1 MARRPCRKTR
11 FRHLAQ
17 TALLAML
24 PLATALP
31 AAAFDFN
38 DVAKRAQQLA
48 EKPYVANGVQLP
60 KPLTDLNYDQYRDIR
75 YKGDK
80 ALWHGSKLPFEI
92 QFYHPGLYFNQI
104 VKLNLVTAD
113 GVRKIP
119 FQAENF
125 DYGRNNLDPDKL
137 GELGFA
143 GFRVH
148 YPLNSKDAKE
158 ELIAFQGASLFR
170 ALGKNQVYGESARGL
185 AIDTGELSG
194 EEFPIFREFWIEW
207 PRQGDQELTIYAL
220 LDSRRVTGAYRF
232 KVRPGDSTA
241 TDIRMRLHFRES
253 IGKLGLAP
261 LTSMFLYA
269 SHQPPA
275 TEDYRPEVH
284 DSEGLSVQTDNE
296 WIWRPLVNPKR
307 LLITSFGAMNPRG
320 FGLMQRDRDF
330 AHYEDLDNR
339 YDQRPSVWVVPKG
352 DWGRGRVEL
361 VQIPTRDATNDN
373 IVAYWV
379 PEQGPTAGSTLEL
392 EYTLFWQ
399 ASQET
404 KPPLAH
410 VAQTRRGRNADNTL
424 RYIVDFQG
432 GPLQFLK
439 PDQKPV
445 AGVWLGDNGELIE
458 RQLLKND
465 ATGGWR
471 ILMRVRRNDET
482 KPLEMRAVLRNG
494 DDNISETWAYVLPP
508 EPR

>member
-1 MARRPCRKTR
+1 MARKALLGTL
-11 FRHLAQ
+11 LALMTISQ
-17 TALLAML
+17 TAL
-24 PLATALP
+24 
-31 AAAFDFN
+31 AFDFN
-38 DVAKRAQQLA
+38 DVARRAKELA
-48 EKPYVANGVQLP
+48 GKNFERPDTQLP
-60 KPLTDLNYDQYRDIR
+60 KPLTDLNYDQYKDIKYR
-75 YKGDK
+75 PEK
-80 ALWHGSKLPFEI
+80 ALWRGNKMPFEV

-104 VKLNLVTAD
+104 VKMNLVTAD

-119 FQAENF
+119 FQPENF
-125 DYGRNNLDPDKL
+125 DYGRNNIDAASLRD
-137 GELGFA
+137 LGFA

-148 YPLNSKDAKE
+148 YPLNDKNVKD
-158 ELIAFQGASLFR
+158 ELIAFQGASYFR

-194 EEFPIFREFWIEW
+194 EEFPVFREFWVEW
-207 PRQGDQELTIYAL
+207 PRLEDQEITIYAL

-241 TDIRMRLHFRES
+241 TEIKTRLYFRDGV
-253 IGKLGLAP
+253 GKLGIAP

-269 SHQPPA
+269 SHQPSA
-275 TEDYRPEVH
+275 NEDYRPELH

-307 LLITSFGAMNPRG
+307 LLITSFGSNNPRG

-330 AHYEDLDNR
+330 GHYEDLDTR
-339 YDQRPSVWVVPKG
+339 YDRKPSVWVVPKG

-373 IVAYWV
+373 VVAYWV
-379 PEQGPTAGSTLEL
+379 PDQTPQAGGTLDL

-399 ASQET
+399 ANNET
-404 KPPLAH
+404 KPPLAWI
-410 VAQTRRGRNADNTL
+410 AQTRRGRGWSKDPDNTL
-424 RYIVDFQG
+424 RYVIDFQG
-432 GPLQFLK
+432 GALDFLK

-445 AGVWLGDNGELIE
+445 AGLWINDNGEILE
-458 RQLLKND
+458 RQVVRND

-471 ILMRVRRNDET
+471 VIMRVRRTDDG
-482 KPLEMRAVLRNG
+482 KPMEMRAVLRNG
-494 DDNISETWAYVLPP
+494 DDNISETWAYILPP

>member
-1 MARRPCRKTR
+1 MARK
-11 FRHLAQ
+11 
-17 TALLAML
+17 ALLGGL
-24 PLATALP
+24 LILATFSQAAL
-31 AAAFDFN
+31 AFDFN
-38 DVAKRAQQLA
+38 DVARRAKELA
-48 EKPYVANGVQLP
+48 GKPYVRPDTPLP
-60 KPLTDLNYDQYRDIR
+60 KPLTDLNYDQYKEIR
-75 YKGDK
+75 YKADR
-80 ALWHGSKLPFEI
+80 ALWRSNKLPFEV

-119 FQAENF
+119 FQPENF
-125 DYGRNNLDPDKL
+125 DYGRNNIDPDKL
-137 GELGFA
+137 RDLGFA

-148 YPLNSKDAKE
+148 FPLNDKNVRD
-158 ELIAFQGASLFR
+158 ELIAFQGASFFR

-194 EEFPIFREFWIEW
+194 EEFPVFREFWIEW
-207 PRQGDQELTIYAL
+207 PRPEDRELTIYAL
-220 LDSRRVTGAYRF
+220 LDSRRVSGAYRF

-241 TDIRMRLHFRES
+241 TEVKSRLYFRDGV
-253 IGKLGLAP
+253 GKLGIAP

-275 TEDYRPEVH
+275 TDDYRPEVH
-284 DSEGLSVQTDNE
+284 DSEGLSVQTDGE

-307 LLITSFGAMNPRG
+307 LLITSFGASSPRG

-330 AHYEDLDNR
+330 AHYEDLDTR
-339 YDQRPSVWVVPKG
+339 YDRKPSVWVVPKG

-361 VQIPTRDATNDN
+361 VQIPTKDATNDN
-373 IVAYWV
+373 VVAYWV
-379 PEQGPTAGSTLEL
+379 PEQGPHAGGTMDL

-399 ASQET
+399 ANQET
-404 KPPLAH
+404 RPPLAW
-410 VAQTRRGRNADNTL
+410 VAQTRRDRGGVGRDTDNSL

-432 GPLQFLK
+432 GPLEFLK

-445 AGVWLGDNGELIE
+445 AGLWISDNGEILE
-458 RQLLKND
+458 RQLVRND
-465 ATGGWR
+465 VTGGWR
-471 ILMRVRRNDET
+471 VIMRVRRADDA

-494 DDNISETWAYVLPP
+494 DDNISETWAYILPP